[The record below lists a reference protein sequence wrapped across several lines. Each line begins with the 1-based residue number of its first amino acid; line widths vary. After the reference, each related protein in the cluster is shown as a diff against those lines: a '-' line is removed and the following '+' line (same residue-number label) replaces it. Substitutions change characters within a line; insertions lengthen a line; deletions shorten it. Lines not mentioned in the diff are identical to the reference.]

1 MLFLLQKTPEKIL
14 KKFFV
19 VTIDITT
26 RRVYN
31 TVVIRKVTTNQFTFS
46 IFKIIQN

>member
-1 MLFLLQKTPEKIL
+1 MLFLLQKTPEKL
-14 KKFFV
+14 KKKFV

-31 TVVIRKVTTNQFTFS
+31 IVVINEVTTNRFTFS